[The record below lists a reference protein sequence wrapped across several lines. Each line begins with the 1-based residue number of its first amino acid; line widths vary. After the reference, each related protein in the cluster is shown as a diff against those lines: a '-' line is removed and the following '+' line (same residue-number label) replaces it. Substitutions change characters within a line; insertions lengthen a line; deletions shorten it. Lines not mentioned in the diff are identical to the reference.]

1 MKKLSLSLK
10 KRISLLIVIGAILS
24 SCSESSEELPL
35 DDASPIE
42 APNEAEHVD
51 SWVTIDTS
59 QVRAWNNMRG
69 DSAKIQNLVGTLKNR
84 FCLYR
89 PDEGYDSIYVYIG
102 YDSEHGTINL
112 FPIPASKDKKGNLES
127 LSPRELIKGKMKDLP
142 VTVVKDSTREDHI
155 TLADANKRINAWKND
170 TIRNNWIAA
179 NCDSS
184 RGHLMGQIFVIR
196 TLDMVHGDEHTC
208 YLALDEDADA
218 TGGYKGDLIIV
229 NTSTHEI
236 VQPRPVI
243 SNGELTGVLEDVVHL
258 GPPFKKIRTKD
269 FGLLK
274 TMGIE

>member
-10 KRISLLIVIGAILS
+10 KRISLLFIIGAISS
-24 SCSESSEELPL
+24 SCSELSEELTS
-35 DDASPIE
+35 DGASQVE
-42 APNEAEHVD
+42 APNEAEHID

-59 QVRAWNNMRG
+59 QVLAWNNMRG
-69 DSAKIQNLVGTLKNR
+69 DSAKIQNCMSKLKNH
-84 FCLYR
+84 FSLYR
-89 PDEGYDSIYVYIG
+89 PDEGFDSIYVYIG
-102 YDSEHGTINL
+102 YDVEHGTINL

-127 LSPRELIKGKMKDLP
+127 LSPRELIKGKMEDLP
-142 VTVVKDSTREDHI
+142 VTAVKDSTREDHI

-218 TGGYKGDLIIV
+218 TGRYKGDLIIV
-229 NTSTHEI
+229 NTTTREI
-236 VQPRPVI
+236 LQPRPII
-243 SNGELTGVLEDVVHL
+243 SNGELTGALEDVVKL
-258 GPPFKKIRTKD
+258 GPPFKNIKTKQ

-274 TMGIE
+274 TLGI